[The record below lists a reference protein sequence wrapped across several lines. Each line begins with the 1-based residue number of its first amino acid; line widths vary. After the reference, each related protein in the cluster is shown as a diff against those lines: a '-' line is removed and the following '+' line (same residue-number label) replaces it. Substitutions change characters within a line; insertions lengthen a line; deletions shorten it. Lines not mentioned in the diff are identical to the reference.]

1 MSKPKP
7 LPMPVRPKGN
17 KPLPEV
23 PPRPKGSKKPY

>member
-7 LPMPVRPKGN
+7 IVPIVPKGS